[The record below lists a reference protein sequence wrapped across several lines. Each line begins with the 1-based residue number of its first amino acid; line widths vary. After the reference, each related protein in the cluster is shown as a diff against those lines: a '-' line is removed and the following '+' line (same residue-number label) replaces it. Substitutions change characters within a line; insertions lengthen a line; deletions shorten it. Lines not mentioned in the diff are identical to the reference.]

1 MRLTT
6 LGLLFCAGTTAL
18 GQTTTPSPASPDGLW
33 QSPLVVIPPARD
45 FSKLPPGWQ
54 SSAVVPPRI
63 LIQPG
68 IPGPP
73 KAATDRRLDNAE
85 IDPKIIVHPPQ
96 SSIGVT
102 PPGTPMAQKEY
113 PHLQMLPIE
122 AAAPVHD
129 K

>member
-1 MRLTT
+1 MRLTI

-18 GQTTTPSPASPDGLW
+18 CQTTAPPPASSDNLW
-33 QSPLVVIPPARD
+33 QGPLVAAPPARD

-54 SSAVVPPRI
+54 ASAGVPPRF
-63 LIQPG
+63 LFQPG
-68 IPGPP
+68 IPGVP
-73 KAATDRRLDNAE
+73 KAGTERRSGDAE

-96 SSIGVT
+96 SSIGVI
-102 PPGTPMAQKEY
+102 PPGNPMAQNEY

-122 AAAPVHD
+122 AAAPIHE